1 MASERQLELLKLI
14 VSIYIKTGEPISSGL
29 LLDMNPNLNL
39 SSATIRNE
47 MVELEKEG
55 YIYKL
60 DSSSS
65 RTSGRIPTNAGYELY
80 LSSVKSN
87 PDSILSIKEKLDE
100 ILSSRKDNIDKVLS
114 DAMELINES
123 TNTLTITKDNN
134 SNETIVDINTYP
146 IGEEKAVIIV
156 VTSSGNV
163 INNEASLKGTN
174 YNDFKKA
181 LDTFAKRLKNTNVS
195 ELQNTLKNLNEIIKI
210 EITEVE
216 DKFQDVIKLLIR
228 KILSSS
234 NKYQGMNSLVS
245 ADRLDTKTQISAI
258 FKMIENNS
266 IWDLIS
272 EDGKISN
279 DVSGVTVDVD
289 LIDGVS
295 VVKKNIDLGD
305 TKKELTIVGSKNQ
318 DYEKLFSMLEYLER
332 KIGGLDD

>member
-1 MASERQLELLKLI
+1 MATERQLDLLKLI

-65 RTSGRIPTNAGYELY
+65 RTSGRIPTNQGYELY

-100 ILSSRKDNIDKVLS
+100 ILSSRKESIDKVLS
-114 DAMELINES
+114 EAMKLINDS
-123 TNTLTITKDNN
+123 TNTLTITKNN
-134 SNETIVDINTYP
+134 DTKETIVDINSYP
-146 IGEEKAVIIV
+146 IGEDKAVIIV

-174 YNDFKKA
+174 YQDFKKA
-181 LDTFAKRLKNTNVS
+181 LDTFAKRLRHTSVS
-195 ELQNTLKNLNEIIKI
+195 ELGNTLQNINEIIKI
-210 EITEVE
+210 EINEVE
-216 DKFQDVIKLLIR
+216 EKFQDVIKLLIR

-234 NKYQGMNSLVS
+234 NKYQGMNSLVT
-245 ADRLDTKTQISAI
+245 ADRLDTKTQISTI

-279 DVSGVTVDVD
+279 DITKVTVDVD

-295 VVKKNIDLGD
+295 VVKKNINLGD
-305 TKKELTIVGSKNQ
+305 TQKELTIVGSKNQ
-318 DYEKLFSMLEYLER
+318 DYEKLFSMLDYLER
-332 KIGGLDD
+332 KIGGSND

>member
-1 MASERQLELLKLI
+1 MATERQLDLLRLI
-14 VSIYIKTGEPISSGL
+14 VSEYIKSGEPVSSGL
-29 LLDMNPNLNL
+29 LLDLNPNLNL

-65 RTSGRIPTNAGYELY
+65 RTSGRIPTNQGYELY
-80 LSSVKSN
+80 LSSIKSN

-100 ILSSRKDNIDKVLS
+100 ILSKRKDNIDKVLS
-114 DAMELINES
+114 DAMSLINDS
-123 TNTLTITKDNN
+123 TNTLTITKNN
-134 SNETIVDINTYP
+134 DIKETIVDINTYP
-146 IGEEKAVIIV
+146 IGEDRAVIIV

-163 INNEASLKGTN
+163 INNETSLKGTT
-174 YNDFKKA
+174 YQDFKKA
-181 LDTFAKRLKNTNVS
+181 LDTYSKRLKNINVS
-195 ELQNTLKNLNEIIKI
+195 ELSETLKNLNEIIKI

-216 DKFQDVIKLLIR
+216 EKFQEVIKLLIR
-228 KILSSS
+228 KILSSA

-245 ADRLDTKTQISAI
+245 ADRMDTKTQISAI

-279 DVSGVTVDVD
+279 DITGVTVDVD

-305 TKKELTIVGSKNQ
+305 TRKELTIVGSKNQ

-332 KIGGLDD
+332 KIGGSDD